1 MTIKQ
6 KSYDDLIIIEK
17 YEKFLNY
24 MYPIAQNIPRKHGIA
39 KEMFIHS
46 LLEQV
51 KLFTIAGKSNQ
62 VSKLYICDAG
72 LQELRFW
79 LRFMEDQN
87 RKIITPKQ
95 HQVGSLQLE
104 EVGKILGKWIKT
116 LNRNKVE

>member
-1 MTIKQ
+1 MNKERI
-6 KSYDDLIIIEK
+6 YNDLIIIEK

-51 KLFTIAGKSNQ
+51 KLFSIAGKSNQ
-62 VSKLYICDAG
+62 ISKLYICDAG

-79 LRFMEDQN
+79 LRFMEDPN

-95 HQVGSLQLE
+95 HQVSSLQLE

>member
-1 MTIKQ
+1 MNKEKPYT
-6 KSYDDLIIIEK
+6 DLIIIEK

-39 KEMFIHS
+39 KEMFIQS
-46 LLEQV
+46 LLSQV
-51 KLFTIAGKSNQ
+51 KLFSIAGKTNQ
-62 VSKLYICDAG
+62 ISKLYVCDSG

-79 LRFMEDQN
+79 LRFMENPN
-87 RKIITPKQ
+87 RKLISPKQ

>member
-1 MTIKQ
+1 MLKQ
-6 KSYDDLIIIEK
+6 KLYTDLIIIEK

-24 MYPIAQNIPRKHGIA
+24 MYPIAQNIPRKHGIV

-51 KLFTIAGKSNQ
+51 KLFSIAGKSNQ

-79 LRFMEDQN
+79 LRFLEDSK
-87 RKIITPKQ
+87 RKLITPKQ

-104 EVGKILGKWIKT
+104 EVGKILGSWIKT
-116 LNRNKVE
+116 LNRSKDE